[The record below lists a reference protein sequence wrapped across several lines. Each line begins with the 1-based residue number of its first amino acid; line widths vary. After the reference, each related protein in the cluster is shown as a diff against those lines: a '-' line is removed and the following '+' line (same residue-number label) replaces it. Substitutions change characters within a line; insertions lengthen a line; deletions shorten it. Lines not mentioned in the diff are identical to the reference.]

1 MKEKELRELM
11 AKHRITAADADG
23 LQKFTDIMCEEAEEE
38 RRAIAA
44 EAKGVPDG
52 YVLMPINPP
61 DSMFEGMNLEGSNDL
76 VARGFYKAFVDRALE
91 QTATKK
97 AQTSTPAPDL
107 AKVREAMK
115 DASVSCQMAHKTGD
129 AAWVDDCQEKID
141 SALAILDAMPAT
153 DAGAVRDAAL
163 EEAANFSDRIEGKNS
178 RISEEI
184 RALKSKMG
192 GAS

>member
-107 AKVREAMK
+107 AKVRAALA
-115 DASVSCQMAHKTGD
+115 DAQSGLDYVRSRYGSLDGVGFDRC
-129 AAWVDDCQEKID
+129 EKNTAD
-141 SALAILDAMPAT
+141 ALAILNTLNPEQSH
-153 DAGAVRDAAL
+153 G
-163 EEAANFSDRIEGKNS
+163 
-178 RISEEI
+178 
-184 RALKSKMG
+184 
-192 GAS
+192 